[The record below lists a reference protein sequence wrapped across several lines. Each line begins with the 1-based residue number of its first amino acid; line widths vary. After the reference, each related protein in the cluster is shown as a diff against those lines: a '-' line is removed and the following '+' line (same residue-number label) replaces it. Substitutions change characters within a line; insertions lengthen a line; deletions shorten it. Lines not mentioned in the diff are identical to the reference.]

1 MLSTAWVV
9 PGLLGPAIAGVVG
22 DTLGWRWVFLGLF
35 PVTVAIGLMALG
47 GIRRVPVPETAPAG
61 PTPVLR
67 ALAVAAG
74 AGLVLAGLGSRNPF
88 VAVAL
93 VAAGL
98 ALGGPAFVALTPP
111 GTTRARA
118 GLPGIVATRGILTF
132 AFFTTDAFVP
142 LAMTSVKGV
151 SAFVGGLAL
160 TSAAVV
166 WTVGSWVQDRYV
178 YRVGPRRL
186 VRIGLVTLAV
196 GAAATLLALLPGVP
210 VPVAIVAWGIAGL
223 GMGLA
228 YSPLSVS
235 ALAEAEP
242 REGTATSGLQLCD
255 GLGTALGTGVA
266 GVLVAAGVAV
276 AGTEGPGIVAVF
288 LVTVV
293 VAGLVGARRPGP
305 EGDGHP
311 PGCAGRR
318 RLRPGQ
324 SPRRG
329 RSTGLPSPVSSG
341 GAVRSMS
348 ASWW

>member
-1 MLSTAWVV
+1 M
-9 PGLLGPAIAGVVG
+9 
-22 DTLGWRWVFLGLF
+22 
-35 PVTVAIGLMALG
+35 
-47 GIRRVPVPETAPAG
+47 
-61 PTPVLR
+61 
-67 ALAVAAG
+67 
-74 AGLVLAGLGSRNPF
+74 
-88 VAVAL
+88 
-93 VAAGL
+93 AAGL
-98 ALGGPAFVALTPP
+98 ALGGPAFLALTPP
-111 GTTRARA
+111 GTMRARA
-118 GLPGIVATRGILTF
+118 GLPGIVATRGVLTF

-242 REGTATSGLQLCD
+242 GREGTATSGLQLSD

-288 LVTVV
+288 VVTVV
-293 VAGLVGARRPGP
+293 VAGLGAVL
-305 EGDGHP
+305 
-311 PGCAGRR
+311 AGRVPKAMAAHPVV
-318 RLRPGQ
+318 PG
-324 SPRRG
+324 
-329 RSTGLPSPVSSG
+329 
-341 GAVRSMS
+341 A
-348 ASWW
+348 AA